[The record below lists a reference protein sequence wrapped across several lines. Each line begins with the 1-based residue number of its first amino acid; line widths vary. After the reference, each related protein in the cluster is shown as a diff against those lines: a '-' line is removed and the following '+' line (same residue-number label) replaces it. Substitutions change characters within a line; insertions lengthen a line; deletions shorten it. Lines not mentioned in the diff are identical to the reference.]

1 MAGNQQHPSKGPGQL
16 PKIREAQGTSLSPQT
31 GLDESPQDSG
41 RSSPELAHKRKAN
54 INIPV
59 TPDIH
64 RATYETPAPQ
74 QFNESESRGYFTED
88 PRKHDRPSKS
98 SYQVQSSGETDTPS
112 SPSDLI
118 RGTMSGEEVLR
129 RMSQSVTDRRES
141 ITDIR
146 SAAPDLALTGNII
159 SVTFT
164 TPHTIKYRRNG
175 EWELGTRH
183 GLSALFDS
191 FVYLSS
197 DESPWNHSVVAWT
210 GEIDCSFETPES
222 PTIPQDTTT
231 TIPGLSHLSAPIP
244 LDGDLPPT
252 PPNADGLWI
261 SRDHRKDLERRLAQ
275 DKRLKTIP
283 VWLSDDNEID
293 DEGITLNDQER
304 WRRYAEHSLYPLFHY
319 KQQEPSDGRAE
330 RIEWA
335 NYYRANLQFAN
346 KIIEIYKPGDIV
358 VIHDYYLLLLPSML
372 RQRVPNMYI
381 SFFLHCPFPSSE
393 FLRCLPRRKEL
404 LEGLMGSNLIG
415 FQSYSYSRHFTS
427 CCTRILDFPS
437 DATGVDAFGARV
449 EVGVY
454 PIGIDTKRVENLAWS
469 KEVSEKCNALSELYK
484 GKKIIVGRDRLDSVR
499 GVTQKLMAFERFL
512 ELYPEW
518 REKVVLIQVTSPT
531 SMKEGKEDSEN
542 KIASKVNELVMKIN
556 GTYGSLGFSPV
567 QHYPQYLAP
576 DEYFALLRA
585 ADIGLI
591 TSVRDGM
598 NTTSLE
604 YVVCQRDTH
613 GPLILSEF
621 SGTAGSLRDAIHIN
635 PWDLTN
641 VARQIDYALTM
652 SSEKRQSMQSN
663 LYAHVTRQ
671 NVQSWITKFLRKL
684 VGTLAANRNENATP
698 VLDGTILLEQYRT
711 AGKRLFM
718 FDYDGTLTPI
728 VRDPQAAI
736 PSERV
741 IQTLKALAS
750 DPCNAVW
757 IISGRDQEFL
767 QQHLGH
773 IENLGFSA
781 EHGSF
786 IRYPGATT
794 WENLAEKLDMSW
806 QAEVVDVFQ
815 KYTDRVPGLS
825 YPFDA
830 KCSVFPLTMRLGSFI
845 ERKRCA
851 LTWHYRQADPQ
862 LGLHASNAALDELN
876 STVAKKWDVDV
887 MTGKANLEVRPT
899 FINKGEIAKRL
910 VHYYSPVSTSKAGE
924 KNAAQQDGANENS
937 ALEFVLCCGDDS
949 TDEDMFRA
957 LNGLSGT
964 KLVSNHVFT
973 VSVGAK
979 NKVTFAKWHVL
990 SPEEVLDRAALLAG
1004 VGLGGTEQ
1012 LSQVNLAAMAG
1023 ADGRVP
1029 T

>member
-1 MAGNQQHPSKGPGQL
+1 MAEQKQYPPKL
-16 PKIREAQGTSLSPQT
+16 PAIQETHGASLSPRAT
-31 GLDESPQDSG
+31 VSTDNSSD
-41 RSSPELAHKRKAN
+41 SSPNPARNRTAN
-54 INIPV
+54 TDIPV
-59 TPDIH
+59 TPGIH
-64 RATYETPAPQ
+64 RATYKTPTWQ
-74 QFNESESRGYFTED
+74 QSNGSENQGYFTLDTIE
-88 PRKHDRPSKS
+88 HGHPSEPNR
-98 SYQVQSSGETDTPS
+98 QAEVPDETRTS
-112 SPSDLI
+112 SPTDLI
-118 RGTMSGEEVLR
+118 RDTMSGEELLK
-129 RMSQSVTDRRES
+129 RMSQSVTGRSES
-141 ITDIR
+141 IADIQ

-164 TPHTIKYRRNG
+164 TPHTIKYRHNG
-175 EWELGTRH
+175 EWELGSRH

-191 FVYLSS
+191 FAYLSS
-197 DESPWNHSVVAWT
+197 DASPWSHSVVAWT
-210 GEIDCSFETPES
+210 GEIECSFESTAS
-222 PTIPQDTTT
+222 PTTPQDTI

-244 LDGDLPPT
+244 IDGDLPPT
-252 PPNADGLWI
+252 PPNADGLWV
-261 SRDHRKDLERRLAQ
+261 SRDHQKDLERRLAQ
-275 DKRLKTIP
+275 DKGLKTIP
-283 VWLSDDNEID
+283 VWLSDDNEVD
-293 DEGITLNDQER
+293 DEGINLNDQER
-304 WRRYAEHSLYPLFHY
+304 WRRYAEHALYPLFHY

-358 VIHDYYLLLLPSML
+358 IIHDYYLLLLPNML
-372 RQRVPNMYI
+372 RQRMPDMYI

-454 PIGIDTKRVENLAWS
+454 PIGIDTKRVENLAWT
-469 KEVSEKCNALSELYK
+469 KEVSEKYDALGEMYK

-531 SMKEGKEDSEN
+531 NMKEGKEDSEN
-542 KIASKVNELVMKIN
+542 KIASKVNELVMRIN
-556 GTYGSLGFSPV
+556 GTFGSLGFSPV

-641 VARQIDYALTM
+641 VAGQINNALTM
-652 SSEKRQSMQSN
+652 SRDMRQSMQSN
-663 LYAHVTRQ
+663 LYAHVTTQ
-671 NVQSWITKFLRKL
+671 TVQSWITKFLRKL
-684 VGTLAANRNENATP
+684 VGTLASNRNEKVTP
-698 VLDGTILLEQYRT
+698 VLDGTILLEQYR
-711 AGKRLFM
+711 ASGKRLFM

-741 IQTLKALAS
+741 IQTLRALAS
-750 DPCNAVW
+750 DRRNAVW

-773 IENLGFSA
+773 IKNLGFSA

-806 QAEVVDVFQ
+806 QAEVLDVFQ
-815 KYTDRVPGLS
+815 KYTDRVP
-825 YPFDA
+825 
-830 KCSVFPLTMRLGSFI
+830 GSFI

-851 LTWHYRQADPQ
+851 LTWHYRQANPE
-862 LGLHASNAALDELN
+862 LGVHASHAAFDELK

-887 MTGKANLEVRPT
+887 MTGKANLEIRPT

-910 VHYYSPVSTSKAGE
+910 VRHYNPESARQGCE
-924 KNAAQQDGANENS
+924 KNAARQDGVNENS
-937 ALEFVLCCGDDS
+937 ELGFVLCCGDDS

-957 LNGLSGT
+957 LDGLSGT
-964 KLVSNHVFT
+964 QLVSDHVFT

-990 SPEEVLDRAALLAG
+990 EPEDVLDRAALLAG
-1004 VGLGGTEQ
+1004 VGLSGEPTEH

-1023 ADGRVP
+1023 LEGRVP